1 MENQFLDQ
9 FAQKTEMDEKE
20 LMNSKEVIRKEKSL
34 PWYLFY
40 SDSKSMQVFK
50 SILGLLLFIQFLWL
64 SFVVSLDEAIPI
76 EFNTGD
82 WTVLV
87 ITEILFAIDFFINF
101 FTVPNSMRNPTLGN
115 VVRAYLKSWFVIDL
129 IATVISNMLFLFPG
143 TGPKLWRIRLKTSR
157 IFHLNYIR
165 FTYKGIIEYM
175 SARIPK
181 IGKVIQYCLG
191 LIIEMTLWLHLFTC
205 IWIKLGSLDAYEGR
219 GLDPNVDEEDK
230 SWMFRVESDFT
241 SSASTIYEQL
251 TDKESPYFD
260 DLRYLYI
267 YSIYFVLTVLTTVG
281 YGHATYAHPN
291 EQIYIIVL
299 EAISAV
305 V

>member
-1 MENQFLDQ
+1 M
-9 FAQKTEMDEKE
+9 K
-20 LMNSKEVIRKEKSL
+20 
-34 PWYLFY
+34 
-40 SDSKSMQVFK
+40 
-50 SILGLLLFIQFLWL
+50 
-64 SFVVSLDEAIPI
+64 
-76 EFNTGD
+76 
-82 WTVLV
+82 
-87 ITEILFAIDFFINF
+87 
-101 FTVPNSMRNPTLGN
+101 NPTLGN

-129 IATVISNMLFLFPG
+129 IATVISNLLFLFPG

-157 IFHLNYIR
+157 IFHLDYIR

-181 IGKVIQYCLG
+181 IGKVIHYCLG

-205 IWIKLGSLDAYEGR
+205 IWIKLGSLDAFEDR

-281 YGHATYAHPN
+281 YGHATYAHPS
-291 EQIYIIVL
+291 EQIYVIVL

>member
-1 MENQFLDQ
+1 M
-9 FAQKTEMDEKE
+9 K
-20 LMNSKEVIRKEKSL
+20 
-34 PWYLFY
+34 
-40 SDSKSMQVFK
+40 
-50 SILGLLLFIQFLWL
+50 
-64 SFVVSLDEAIPI
+64 
-76 EFNTGD
+76 
-82 WTVLV
+82 
-87 ITEILFAIDFFINF
+87 
-101 FTVPNSMRNPTLGN
+101 NPTLGN

-129 IATVISNMLFLFPG
+129 IATVISNLLFLFPG
-143 TGPKLWRIRLKTSR
+143 RGPKLWRIRLKTSR
-157 IFHLNYIR
+157 IFHLDYIR

-205 IWIKLGSLDAYEGR
+205 IWIKLGSLDAYEDR
-219 GLDPNVDEEDK
+219 GLDLNVDEEDK

-281 YGHATYAHPN
+281 YGHATYAHPS
-291 EQIYIIVL
+291 EQIYVIVL